1 VNEDLV
7 LLPEVQARRLLGDR
21 HIRLQVLAPY
31 GSWTGSGTLRVL
43 RVTFRPSAA
52 RCARAQDDIAQG
64 DSVESDD
71 VELVAGY
78 ESYQA

>member
-1 VNEDLV
+1 VNEDVV

-21 HIRLQVLAPY
+21 RIRLHVLAPY
-31 GSWTGSGTLRVL
+31 GSWTGRGTLRVL
-43 RVTFRPSAA
+43 RMTVRPSSAP
-52 RCARAQDDIAQG
+52 CARAQDEIARG